1 MRRAL
6 CFALLAWPLPAHVMS
21 MSSGDL
27 AISGAHAHYELRM
40 PLYEVAHV
48 PNPERTLLEHIRF
61 AGARLVRSE
70 CRADAARDAY
80 ICAADYEFA
89 APVDRLDVE
98 CTFTAITVPNHVHL
112 LRASLGEKSGEKR
125 DEAIFDLGFTRTIL
139 RFRPPTAA
147 EIAITQAGAGSVRA
161 LGGTVQ
167 VLFLASLVLAA
178 RSRRELLAIAAMF
191 LLGQAASVL
200 GMAHVAWQPAPRF
213 VEAAAAL
220 AVAYLAVEILL
231 LPRAG
236 ARWLVAGVLGAL
248 HGLYFHLFAQTT
260 GYGPALVLLGAAL
273 AEASAAAVLALVLSR
288 VGRLAKA
295 FRPVQVA
302 ASALLVFGMVWF
314 LLRLRSENRGRA
326 WVSNRS
332 AWQTSTRSSSMPSM
346 CSATKKKP
354 CAGSARRC
362 APSAVRLRFRD
373 SPLSTASA
381 K

>member
-1 MRRAL
+1 MTRAL
-6 CFALLAWPLPAHVMS
+6 CFVLLAWPLRAHVMS

-27 AISGAHAHYELRM
+27 AILGARAHYELRM

-61 AGARLVRSE
+61 AGARMARSE
-70 CRADAARDAY
+70 CGADAARDAY
-80 ICAADYEFA
+80 ICVADYEFA

-112 LRASLGEKSGEKR
+112 LRASLGEKPGEKR
-125 DEAIFDLGFTRTIL
+125 DEAIFDLGFTRATL

-147 EIAITQAGAGSVRA
+147 EIAITQAGAGLVRA

-167 VLFLASLVLAA
+167 VLFLAALVLAA

-191 LLGQAASVL
+191 LVGQAASVL
-200 GMAHVAWQPAPRF
+200 TMAHAAWQPAPRF
-213 VEAAAAL
+213 VEAATAL

-248 HGLYFHLFAQTT
+248 HGLYFHLFVQTT
-260 GYGPALVLLGAAL
+260 GYSPALVLLGASL
-273 AEASAAAVLALVLSR
+273 AEAAAVAVLALALSR
-288 VGRLAKA
+288 VGRMAKA
-295 FRPVQVA
+295 FRPVEVA

-314 LLRLRSENRGRA
+314 LLRLRS
-326 WVSNRS
+326 
-332 AWQTSTRSSSMPSM
+332 
-346 CSATKKKP
+346 
-354 CAGSARRC
+354 
-362 APSAVRLRFRD
+362 
-373 SPLSTASA
+373 
-381 K
+381 